1 MNRELIGIM
10 AKFDITQEMLSK
22 QLDISLPTFRRRLS
36 NGFEQAD
43 MNIIIEYLQKYDAS
57 IDEHIFFA
65 K

>member
-43 MNIIIEYLQKYDAS
+43 MNIIIEYLQIY
-57 IDEHIFFA
+57 
-65 K
+65 